1 MPSSFLQHS
10 DLPNLKEYEMVSAD
24 ELSIKLV
31 KRVPWLLQKY
41 GLKNKPLEDN
51 LINLMRIYQLE
62 FPSSGQP
69 EDNKFYIIERR
80 WINITDPRSGNDYDR
95 AEYIITEKDEI
106 FDLDSTLFFM
116 SIQGADKFR
125 YDFEKE
131 LNKWFEK
138 WQ

>member
-1 MPSSFLQHS
+1 MPSSFLQPT

-62 FPSSGQP
+62 FPGRP

-106 FDLDSTLFFM
+106 FDLDNTLFFM
-116 SIQGADKFR
+116 SVQGADKFR

-131 LNKWFEK
+131 LNKWFER

>member
-62 FPSSGQP
+62 FPSSGHP

-116 SIQGADKFR
+116 SVRGADKFR

-131 LNKWFEK
+131 LNKWFESK
-138 WQ
+138 